1 MVLVHGHRLATDFS
15 ILVYKKGDAKLRT
28 SSKRRGSTGS
38 GVSRILR
45 YWKEVRVILSTDR
58 GLVVL
63 RFSKRAVEL
72 RGFIEVTFLLMERFF
87 GLYGSMVLWFLSAV
101 RFSSVEARS

>member
-1 MVLVHGHRLATDFS
+1 MTWGFLLVLLGFLDSRGQEGPISIGTGHRSATDFS

-38 GVSRILR
+38 GVSRVLR

-63 RFSKRAVEL
+63 RFCKGDEEL
-72 RGFIEVTFLLMERFF
+72 RGA
-87 GLYGSMVLWFLSAV
+87 MVC
-101 RFSSVEARS
+101 